1 MKVYFG
7 NNNEQK
13 VFSTH
18 FKDFIECLPKIEN
31 TINMFIF
38 NSVRQSLK
46 EHVFS
51 FVARM
56 IAQDLVEILVLVS
69 NGLTTGGMKI
79 LRGMF
84 ERTVTI
90 LYLSK
95 KTEEIDLFYEYY
107 WIDMRRLRNTTNEIY
122 PGLVPEE
129 TKNKIEEQY
138 KRVKEKFE
146 ITDCKKCKTKRVNYT
161 WSKTDIV
168 SMAKEVGFGSSIIQ
182 AGYYFPLE
190 ETHLKV
196 GAILRRAELTGEDK
210 FTYND
215 APDLDQNKMTI
226 MLAHM
231 LTLKAFEVLVNNF
244 SVEGFNEKVE
254 DCNKDYN
261 RIWGLE
267 QEMQ

>member
-1 MKVYFG
+1 
-7 NNNEQK
+7 
-13 VFSTH
+13 
-18 FKDFIECLPKIEN
+18 
-31 TINMFIF
+31 
-38 NSVRQSLK
+38 
-46 EHVFS
+46 
-51 FVARM
+51 
-56 IAQDLVEILVLVS
+56 
-69 NGLTTGGMKI
+69 
-79 LRGMF
+79 
-84 ERTVTI
+84 
-90 LYLSK
+90 
-95 KTEEIDLFYEYY
+95 
-107 WIDMRRLRNTTNEIY
+107 MRRLRNTTNEIY